1 MTLAIRAMIRRCS
14 AAIIAPLLLLALAG
28 CSNAPGEEQ
37 AGPPPNPL
45 LYEIAS
51 SDGAVEGW
59 MLGTI
64 HALPDGT
71 EWQTPAIS
79 RVAGDADF
87 LVVEIAAL
95 DDGDRVARTFSALAR
110 TPGLPPLDARLP
122 ADLRP
127 RLAAMLERGGMDAAS
142 FTDTETWAAAL
153 MLARIDAEGDPA
165 NGVDRAL
172 IRSFPP
178 DKVRE
183 LEGAAGQLA
192 IFDTLPESVQRT
204 MLAAIVS
211 DAEAA
216 KTRAVQLRKAWLTG
230 DETTLLAAGTTGIM
244 TDPALREA
252 LLVARNRRW
261 DASIVAML
269 AQQPKPLVAVGTA
282 HLIGPDGL
290 AASLR
295 ARGYRVTRIP

>member
-1 MTLAIRAMIRRCS
+1 MTLAIRAMIGRCS

-51 SDGAVEGW
+51 SDGEVEGW

-142 FTDTETWAAAL
+142 FTNTETWAAAL

-172 IRSFPP
+172 IRSFPS

-204 MLAAIVS
+204 MLAAVVG

-216 KTRAVQLRKAWLTG
+216 KTRAVQLRNAWLTG

-261 DASIVAML
+261 DASIAAML